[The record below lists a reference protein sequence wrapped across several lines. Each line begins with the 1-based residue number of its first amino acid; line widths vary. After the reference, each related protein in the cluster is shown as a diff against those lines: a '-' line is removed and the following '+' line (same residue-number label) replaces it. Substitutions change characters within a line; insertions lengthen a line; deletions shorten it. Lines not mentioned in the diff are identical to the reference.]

1 MKAPGGASQSSRR
14 PGVLPNLTRNLA
26 STVTVTAAGGRG
38 SPPLARRTRADLQ
51 ERAQAG
57 GLVAH
62 WQNPTCLDI
71 MMGHSMMAVALR
83 WWTLVP

>member
-1 MKAPGGASQSSRR
+1 MKAPGGASESSRR
-14 PGVLPNLTRNLA
+14 PGVLPNLNLA
-26 STVTVTAAGGRG
+26 STVTPAGG
-38 SPPLARRTRADLQ
+38 SPLAGRTRADLQ

-57 GLVAH
+57 GLEAH